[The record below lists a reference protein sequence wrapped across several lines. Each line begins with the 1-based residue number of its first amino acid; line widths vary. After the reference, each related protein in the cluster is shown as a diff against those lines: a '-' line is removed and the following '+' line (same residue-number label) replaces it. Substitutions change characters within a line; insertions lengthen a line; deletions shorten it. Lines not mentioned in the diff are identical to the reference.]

1 MLLSLIPILLIGF
14 WVGGRHPGLSGRL
27 ALPLVRFGVP
37 LSVMGLLL
45 KGGLSDQV
53 LQAALLAAAAIALVL
68 VVSFRVPPVRRLLP
82 GPCSRLGSCVGNTA
96 YVGIPLALA
105 FLPASALPI
114 SIGYDL
120 GATLVT
126 WSVGPLLIAAPSPA
140 EGGRAVKLLMSL
152 AASPAVRGFAG
163 ALLVHWTPWREGVA
177 QAMWVPSQVVILL
190 ALAVVGLR
198 LGSIARDRR
207 TPGPLAAS
215 MAPVLLA
222 KLIAYPLLLMGIGLL
237 LRLDPLMIQALTLQ
251 GAAPA
256 AISLLLIAEAAGR
269 DQDLAAGLVLWSTV
283 CAALTAPLWGVLVT
297 ILFNQA

>member
-1 MLLSLIPILLIGF
+1 M
-14 WVGGRHPGLSGRL
+14 
-27 ALPLVRFGVP
+27 
-37 LSVMGLLL
+37 
-45 KGGLSDQV
+45 
-53 LQAALLAAAAIALVL
+53 LQAAVLAAAAIALVL
-68 VVSFRVPPVRRLLP
+68 VVSTRVLRCVACSLSCRLVA
-82 GPCSRLGSCVGNTA
+82 CVGNAA

-120 GATLVT
+120 GATLLT

-140 EGGRAVKLLMSL
+140 EGGRVIRLLMSL
-152 AASPAVRGFAG
+152 AASPAVRGLLG
-163 ALLVHWTPWREGVA
+163 ALLVHWTPWRAGVA
-177 QAMWVPSQVVILL
+177 EAMWVPSQVVILL

-198 LGSIARDRR
+198 LGGIARDRR
-207 TPGPLAAS
+207 ALGPLSES

-222 KLIAYPLLLMGIGLL
+222 KLIAYPLLLMSIGLL

-297 ILFNQA
+297 ILFN

>member
-1 MLLSLIPILLIGF
+1 MLLSLIPCLLVGF
-14 WVGGRHPGLSGRL
+14 WIGGRHPDLSGRL

-45 KGGLSDQV
+45 KGGLSGQM
-53 LQAALLAAAAIALVL
+53 LQAALLAAAAIGVML
-68 VVSFRVPPVRRLLP
+68 VVGARVPPLRRLLP

-120 GATLVT
+120 GATLLT
-126 WSVGPLLIAAPSPA
+126 WSVGPMLIAAPSPR
-140 EGGRAVKLLMSL
+140 EGGRAIRLLMSL
-152 AASPAVRGFAG
+152 TASPAVRGLAG
-163 ALLVHWTPWREGVA
+163 ALLVQWTPWRAGVA
-177 QAMWVPSQVVILL
+177 EAMWIPSQVVILL

-207 TPGPLAAS
+207 APGPLAAS
-215 MAPVLLA
+215 VAPVLLA
-222 KLIAYPLLLMGIGLL
+222 KLIVYPLLLLSIGLL

-256 AISLLLIAEAAGR
+256 AISLLLIAESAGR

-283 CAALTAPLWGVLVT
+283 CAALTAPIWGVLVT

>member
-1 MLLSLIPILLIGF
+1 
-14 WVGGRHPGLSGRL
+14 
-27 ALPLVRFGVP
+27 
-37 LSVMGLLL
+37 MGLLL

-68 VVSFRVPPVRRLLP
+68 VVSVRVPPVRRLLP

>member
-1 MLLSLIPILLIGF
+1 MLLSLIPCLLIGF
-14 WVGGRHPGLSGRL
+14 WIGGRHPGLSGRL

-45 KGGLSDQV
+45 KGGLSGQV
-53 LQAALLAAAAIALVL
+53 LQAAVLAAAAVALVL
-68 VVSFRVPPVRRLLP
+68 VVSARVPPVRRLLP

-105 FLPASALPI
+105 FLPASALSI

-120 GATLVT
+120 GATLLT
-126 WSVGPLLIAAPSPA
+126 WSVGPLLIAAPSPG
-140 EGGRAVKLLMSL
+140 EGGRVTRLLMSL
-152 AASPAVRGFAG
+152 AASPAVRGLAG

-177 QAMWVPSQVVILL
+177 EAMWVPSQVVILL

-198 LGSIARDRR
+198 LGSIARGRR
-207 TPGPLAAS
+207 APGPLSAS
-215 MAPVLLA
+215 MAPVLVA
-222 KLIAYPLLLMGIGLL
+222 KLIAYPSLLMGIGLL
-237 LRLDPLMIQALTLQ
+237 MRLDPLMIQALTLQ

-269 DQDLAAGLVLWSTV
+269 DQDLAAGIVLWSTV

-297 ILFNQA
+297 ILFNQV

>member
-1 MLLSLIPILLIGF
+1 MLLSLIPCLLIGF

-45 KGGLSDQV
+45 KGGLSGQV
-53 LQAALLAAAAIALVL
+53 LQAAVLAAAAIALVL
-68 VVSFRVPPVRRLLP
+68 VVSTRVPPVRRLLP
-82 GPCSRLGSCVGNTA
+82 GPCSSLGSCVGNTA

-120 GATLVT
+120 GATLLT

-140 EGGRAVKLLMSL
+140 EGGRVIRLLMSL
-152 AASPAVRGFAG
+152 AASPAVRGLAG
-163 ALLVHWTPWREGVA
+163 ALLVHWTPWRAGVA
-177 QAMWVPSQVVILL
+177 EAMWVPSQVVILL

-207 TPGPLAAS
+207 APGPLS
-215 MAPVLLA
+215 ESIAPVLLA
-222 KLIAYPLLLMGIGLL
+222 KLIAYPLLLMSIGLL

-297 ILFNQA
+297 FLFN